1 MRAPPRPVQPSPQI
15 PRTRPQ
21 IQSRAVRLGDL
32 VQKTLDPVVKKR
44 GFASTRLLADW
55 ETVVGARI
63 AGLGVPEALKF
74 SRGRDAGGT
83 LLIGCTSGDALDL
96 QHLQPQ
102 LIERV
107 NAYLG
112 WRAVEAVRLQ
122 TGRRRPARS
131 PAREGT
137 LKGGSQGQRNDA
149 TSQGRL
155 GTALA
160 RWDEGVRKRTSDLT
174 G

>member
-1 MRAPPRPVQPSPQI
+1 MPEI

-21 IQSRAVRLGDL
+21 IQARAVRLGDL
-32 VQKTLDPVVKKR
+32 VQKTLDPLVRKR

-63 AGLGVPEALKF
+63 AALGTPEALKF

-83 LLIGCTSGDALDL
+83 LHIGCTSGDALDL
-96 QHLQPQ
+96 QHFQPQ

-122 TGRRRPARS
+122 TGRRRPTAA
-131 PAREGT
+131 PAPSERVSDGAAHAVERDGP
-137 LKGGSQGQRNDA
+137 
-149 TSQGRL
+149 RL
-155 GTALA
+155 DRALA
-160 RWDEGVRKRTSDLT
+160 WLNDGVRRRQSAR
-174 G
+174 GP